1 MNIMKRIVGSVMVAL
16 ILIPLQNAQAWDNGN
31 RSGWGGYYA
40 QGHRGYGE
48 PSYYGNRRYYG
59 HNGYYGNRGYYGH
72 NGYYGNHGNY
82 GNSGYGQTVR
92 CESNDGRTR
101 RCAVSSNGRAELVRQ
116 LSRSACVEGRTWGQD
131 RNAIWVAQG
140 CRGDFQVMPGYGN
153 NYGNGY
159 GYGRVF
165 RCESN
170 DGRVRECAA
179 NTRAGVQLVRQLS
192 RSACIEGRTWGYGRT
207 GIWVAEGCR
216 AEFRSY

>member
-1 MNIMKRIVGSVMVAL
+1 MRQLLLGSAFLVAATFAV
-16 ILIPLQNAQAWDNGN
+16 PASAQYARDYGYN
-31 RSGWGGYYA
+31 GGYD
-40 QGHRGYGE
+40 
-48 PSYYGNRRYYG
+48 
-59 HNGYYGNRGYYGH
+59 
-72 NGYYGNHGNY
+72 
-82 GNSGYGQTVR
+82 NSSTVR
-92 CESNDGRTR
+92 CESNDGRVN
-101 RCAVSSNGRAELVRQ
+101 RCPLPYGGGRVVVERQ
-116 LSRSACVEGRTWGQD
+116 LSRGACIEGRSWGQD